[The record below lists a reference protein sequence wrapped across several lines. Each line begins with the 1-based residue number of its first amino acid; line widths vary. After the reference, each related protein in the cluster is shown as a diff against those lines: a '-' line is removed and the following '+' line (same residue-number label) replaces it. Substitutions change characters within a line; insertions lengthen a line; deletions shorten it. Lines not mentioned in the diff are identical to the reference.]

1 MIVPPRFRD
10 KFLENRGPDV
20 EKFFMDSQ

>member
-10 KFLENRGPDV
+10 KFLEKRGSDV
-20 EKFFMDSQ
+20 EKFFIDSQ